1 MSRCAAGYTLLE
13 MVVVMA
19 VLAMATALAAP
30 PSYRM
35 MRSWQEA
42 TRVDDVIQQLE
53 RLPGAVRASGNP
65 LETGEDGSV
74 PLIELP
80 PNWTLR
86 TDTPL
91 QVQANGA
98 CSDAEATLT
107 TEYQT
112 LAVRIQ
118 APFCRVQRVAAP

>member
-53 RLPGAVRASGNP
+53 RLPGAVRAS
-65 LETGEDGSV
+65 
-74 PLIELP
+74 
-80 PNWTLR
+80 R
-86 TDTPL
+86 
-91 QVQANGA
+91 
-98 CSDAEATLT
+98 
-107 TEYQT
+107 
-112 LAVRIQ
+112 R
-118 APFCRVQRVAAP
+118 